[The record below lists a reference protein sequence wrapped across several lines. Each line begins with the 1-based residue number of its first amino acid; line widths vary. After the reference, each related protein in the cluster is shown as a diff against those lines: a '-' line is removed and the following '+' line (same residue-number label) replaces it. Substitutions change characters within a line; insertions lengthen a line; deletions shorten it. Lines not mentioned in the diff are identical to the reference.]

1 MSYNPSYR
9 GQPPNDG
16 IQQNNPNRSHGSP
29 QFTVTRDKLQQI
41 FYDIGFPPASI
52 SKALL
57 QQVNPNYTSNSYGNP
72 QSNTPR
78 SFPKEDT
85 WLQQRSVPNAWH
97 PQVNP
102 NCNSYGNPQSNLQRS
117 VPSAWHPQV
126 NPNVDTSLGVVP
138 ISQPRPSV
146 TAIAPSNRST
156 NQVQR
161 QQQPP
166 TPTAAAAATP
176 LPPSPRPPAQPSAQ
190 PARSVAKS
198 HTGIEH
204 TPPYGNLI
212 CLCHIHQVRGVRDGL
227 VPYCNVGGYLRGECL
242 GHLSESPPK
251 LCEACREA
259 GCLSWLSP

>member
-1 MSYNPSYR
+1 MVIDQLILSLHKGRWRESTLSVEPNVFRTRKSNTITMSYNPSYQ

-29 QFTVTRDKLQQI
+29 QFTVTRDELQQI

-52 SKALL
+52 S
-57 QQVNPNYTSNSYGNP
+57 
-72 QSNTPR
+72 
-78 SFPKEDT
+78 
-85 WLQQRSVPNAWH
+85 NAWH

-102 NCNSYGNPQSNLQRS
+102 NYNSYGNPQSDLQRS

-138 ISQPRPSV
+138 NSQPRPSV

-166 TPTAAAAATP
+166 TPTAAAATTP

-198 HTGIEH
+198 PTGIEH

-212 CLCHIHQVRGVRDGL
+212 CLCHIHQVHGMRDGV
-227 VPYCNVGGYLRGECL
+227 VPYCNVGGYLHGECL
-242 GHLSESPPK
+242 GHLDESPPK
-251 LCEACREA
+251 LCEACWEA

>member
-1 MSYNPSYR
+1 MSYNPSYH

-29 QFTVTRDKLQQI
+29 QFTVTRDELQQI

-52 SKALL
+52 SNRLL
-57 QQVNPNYTSNSYGNP
+57 QQVNPTYTSNSYGNP

-78 SFPKEDT
+78 SVPNEDT
-85 WLQQRSVPNAWH
+85 WLQQVAPSDSNYYYGNPQSTPEGSVPNAWH

-102 NCNSYGNPQSNLQRS
+102 N
-117 VPSAWHPQV
+117 
-126 NPNVDTSLGVVP
+126 VDTCLGVVP
-138 ISQPRPSV
+138 NSQPRPSV

-176 LPPSPRPPAQPSAQ
+176 PPPSPRPPAQPSAQ

-198 HTGIEH
+198 LTGIEH

-212 CLCHIHQVRGVRDGL
+212 CLCHIHQDTWKNRRQNFAKRVGRRD
-227 VPYCNVGGYLRGECL
+227 V
-242 GHLSESPPK
+242 
-251 LCEACREA
+251 
-259 GCLSWLSP
+259 